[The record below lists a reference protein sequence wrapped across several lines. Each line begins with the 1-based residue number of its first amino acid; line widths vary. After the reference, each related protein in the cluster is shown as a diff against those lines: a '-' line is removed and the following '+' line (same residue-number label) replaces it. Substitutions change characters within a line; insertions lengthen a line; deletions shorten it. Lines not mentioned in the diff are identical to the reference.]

1 MATGLAEKQFTSG
14 LQDLLASFGSKSS
27 TTQTSSANTGPLQ
40 SVIAGAQQPMNM
52 ELYNAL
58 IANIMQTAAQQVPQ
72 LSDAL
77 ANATGSRT
85 SNNSP
90 LALAIAQLQSQAAN
104 AGASKVIDFNQ
115 NQQQIAAN
123 AAGQLAQATRVTNQQ
138 STAGQPAIN
147 PLTTM
152 LLGTVANQ
160 FDKRGGFDKL
170 FGRDKAGA
178 ASGAVAPGQTFNT
191 PAFSAAA
198 APATV
203 FEPSAF
209 AASDAAFGPPAPSF
223 TPSAEFASP
232 TGADLLGDFIANGFS
247 SFTADTA
254 GSDFL
259 GGLLGDNFSSGL
271 DLGGADLSWSP
282 DEWWFAD
289 GGIIRNKNEM
299 GGPIQRQGMLA
310 VSPEMLTRVAAPAPA
325 AGSAS
330 GSSISADSLRTML
343 QRAIQQQQQQA
354 QPGSEQASVDPASN
368 PGGALNMAA
377 GNPQGQAV
385 GRAAGGAGLSFGL
398 GATGLTSN
406 ALSSMAAKEGAKAMG
421 VPMNS
426 VMALLAAV
434 AQAATAQNS
443 ATSAINQAN
452 DPLGAMIAAMETVSP
467 GRIGD
472 VSGITS
478 DTNTAVSAANAISS
492 ITNTDPMDA
501 LMDVTG
507 AFGTAPGAAAAAA
520 AAAGSTAGGVDLG
533 LDSNSG
539 GYGGYAGDGLGG
551 EYANGGMIKGPGTG
565 TSDSIPAK
573 NRIPG
578 GKPARFSDGEFI
590 FPADSVK
597 ILGEDLLTRL
607 LQSTHTPV
615 RR

>member
-14 LQDLLASFGSKSS
+14 LQDLLASFGSKGS
-27 TTQTSSANTGPLQ
+27 TTQTTSANTGPLQ
-40 SVIAGAQQPMNM
+40 SVIASAQQPMNM

-85 SNNSP
+85 SSNSP

-138 STAGQPAIN
+138 STAGKPAVN
-147 PLTTM
+147 PLATM

-178 ASGAVAPGQTFNT
+178 VNASVAT
-191 PAFSAAA
+191 PASAFAAPALSAAA
-198 APATV
+198 PTTV
-203 FEPSAF
+203 FEPSV
-209 AASDAAFGPPAPSF
+209 FGPPAPSF
-223 TPSAEFASP
+223 TPTAEFASP
-232 TGADLLGDFIANGFS
+232 TGADLLGDFISSGFS
-247 SFTADTA
+247 SFVPDTA
-254 GSDFL
+254 GSEFL
-259 GGLLGDNFSSGL
+259 GDLLGGGFSSEL

-289 GGIIRNKNEM
+289 GGVIRNKNQM
-299 GGPIQRQGMLA
+299 GAPIQRQGTLA
-310 VSPEMLTRVAAPAPA
+310 VSPEMLTRTQAPATGASSGA
-325 AGSAS
+325 AV
-330 GSSISADSLRTML
+330 SSDALYTML
-343 QRAIQQQQQQA
+343 QRAVQQA
-354 QPGSEQASVDPASN
+354 QQGVGSEQEGRNPADN
-368 PGGALNMAA
+368 PGGAINMAA
-377 GNPQGQAV
+377 GNPGGQAV
-385 GRAAGGAGLSFGL
+385 GRSMAGLGINFGL
-398 GATGLTSN
+398 GATGLASN
-406 ALSSMAAKEGAKAMG
+406 PLSSMAAKQGLQTMG
-421 VPMNS
+421 IPANGIIG
-426 VMALLAAV
+426 LLAAI
-434 AQAATAQNS
+434 AQATAAQTDATG
-443 ATSAINQAN
+443 AINAAK
-452 DPLGAMIAAMETVSP
+452 DPLGAMLVALEVASP
-467 GRIGD
+467 GKVGN
-472 VSGITS
+472 VSGIS
-478 DTNTAVSAANAISS
+478 GDTDTAVSAANALSS
-492 ITNTDPMDA
+492 VTGQDPLSA

-507 AFGTAPGAAAAAA
+507 AFGTAPGTAQNSDT
-520 AAAGSTAGGVDLG
+520 STSGGAVGQADAGGM
-533 LDSNSG
+533 
-539 GYGGYAGDGLGG
+539 LGG
-551 EYANGGMIKGPGTG
+551 LASGDIGFSDGGMIKGPGTG